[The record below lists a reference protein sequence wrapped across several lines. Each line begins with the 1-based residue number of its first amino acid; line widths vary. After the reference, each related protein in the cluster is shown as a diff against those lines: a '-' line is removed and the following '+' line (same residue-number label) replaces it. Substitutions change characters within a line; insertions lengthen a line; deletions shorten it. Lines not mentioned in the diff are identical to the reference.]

1 MVGHEPPL
9 IAGRGYFRAVP
20 LHVAPDLGDT
30 VESREESSDERLW
43 ASTTGPVTVSPA
55 TQGIP
60 MTVLELSRWQFG
72 ITTVYHFIFVP
83 LTIGLSILVACMQ
96 TAWLVKKDPVY
107 LRMTKFFGT
116 LFLINFAVG
125 VVTGIVEE
133 FQFGMNWSAYSAF
146 VGNVFGAPLAME
158 ALLAFFLEST
168 FIGLWIFGWNKL
180 PPRLHLATI
189 WVAAIATNL
198 SAYFILA
205 ANSWMQ
211 HPVGYRVDPGTHRVV
226 LTSIVALLTN
236 STLLA
241 AWPHVIF
248 ASFVIAG
255 MVVIAASA
263 WHLARDS
270 QTDVFR
276 RAMRIGLAVTLAAG
290 IATAVTG
297 DIQARLMDS
306 QQPMK
311 MAAAEALYNTSDSAS
326 FSLFTIGSLNG
337 GQELWSIRV
346 PYLLSLIATLNPH
359 GTVQGINNVERAYDK
374 KYGPGSY
381 EPVIPV
387 TYWSFRLMI
396 GFGSLA
402 ALLAFAG
409 LWLTRRRR
417 IPRARWFYRAAIWGV
432 ALPYLAT
439 TMGWIFTEMGRQP
452 WTVFGLMTTAQSV
465 SPGVTVSSVIISMT
479 VFTLLYGGLAAIA
492 WWLIV
497 KHVKAG
503 APVQAEHPDGAEPL
517 PVFSY

>member
-1 MVGHEPPL
+1 
-9 IAGRGYFRAVP
+9 
-20 LHVAPDLGDT
+20 
-30 VESREESSDERLW
+30 
-43 ASTTGPVTVSPA
+43 
-55 TQGIP
+55 

-83 LTIGLSILVACMQ
+83 LTIGLSILVACLQ

-189 WVAAIATNL
+189 WVAALATNL

-255 MVVIAASA
+255 MVVIATSA
-263 WHLARDS
+263 WHLARNS

-396 GFGSLA
+396 GFGTLA

-465 SPGVTVSSVIISMT
+465 SPGVTASSVIISMT

-497 KHVKAG
+497 QHVKAG